1 MRVSLGRMVD
11 LMYITKLD
19 LDTINKIVEENNL
32 ERVKL
37 IQDNSSGIGSIL
49 DLEYET
55 DINGRKATVRIP
67 VSGIESW

>member
-1 MRVSLGRMVD
+1 
-11 LMYITKLD
+11 MYITKLD

-55 DINGRKATVRIP
+55 EINGRKATVRIP

>member
-1 MRVSLGRMVD
+1 
-11 LMYITKLD
+11 MYITKLD

>member
-1 MRVSLGRMVD
+1 
-11 LMYITKLD
+11 MYITKVD